1 MQQHAQ
7 HSNHFYCINCGNA
20 DNRCYR
26 PSVQEALA
34 LHDSLGHN
42 QGITHRSEE
51 SLGQDTP
58 ADESANNNNDHGKEC
73 GNLDDEDA
81 HSGFTNT
88 PSDQPPGCID

>member
-1 MQQHAQ
+1 MRNIQTIFIVSIVAML
-7 HSNHFYCINCGNA
+7 IIGA
-20 DNRCYR
+20 IG